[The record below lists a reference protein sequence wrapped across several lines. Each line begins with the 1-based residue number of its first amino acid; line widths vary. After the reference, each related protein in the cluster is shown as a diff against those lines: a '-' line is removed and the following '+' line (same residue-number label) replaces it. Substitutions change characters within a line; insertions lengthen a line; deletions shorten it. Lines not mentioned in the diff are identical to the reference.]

1 MFEKLFF
8 NLLTLEKM
16 TIVRLIKEQVFDF
29 MKKRGIKNLFF
40 LICFPHKNLSKFT
53 SFVMN

>member
-40 LICFPHKNLSKFT
+40 LYVSHTKTYRSLLRLL
-53 SFVMN
+53 